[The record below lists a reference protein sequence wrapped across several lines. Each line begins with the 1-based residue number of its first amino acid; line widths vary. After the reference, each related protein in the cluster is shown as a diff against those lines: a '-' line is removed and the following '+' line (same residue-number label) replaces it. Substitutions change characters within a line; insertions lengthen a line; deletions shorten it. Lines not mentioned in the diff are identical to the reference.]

1 MSDLNF
7 THSNGNK
14 VKLTTPDTLAANRTF
29 KLPNAD
35 GTSGQVLNTNGSGA
49 LSFVTAPP
57 VPIFRATRSDFQNIP
72 NNSHTVISF
81 DNDSSSVSFDSNN
94 FFNTSNYR
102 FAPTIA
108 GYYQLTASLQFSLN
122 SGNNLFEVAIYK
134 IGGEYVRCR
143 QWNDGSNSNV
153 EPNVTGIFPFNGS
166 SDYADVR
173 GWQNSGG
180 NISIIQ
186 GSGRTYFEGVY
197 LRALI

>member
-1 MSDLNF
+1 MSELNF
-7 THSNGNK
+7 LHSNGNK
-14 VKLTTPDTLAANRTF
+14 VKLTTPDTLAADKTF
-29 KLPNAD
+29 KLPGAD

-49 LSFVTAPP
+49 LSFVTAPS
-57 VPIFRATRSDFQNIP
+57 VPIFRVIRSDYQVIA
-72 NNSHTVISF
+72 NNTHTVISF

-134 IGGEYVRCR
+134 NGSEYVRCR

-153 EPNVTGIFPFNGS
+153 EPNVTGIVPLDGS
-166 SDYADVR
+166 SDYVDVR

>member
-1 MSDLNF
+1 MSELNL

-14 VKLTTPDTLAANRTF
+14 VKLITPDTLAANKTF
-29 KLPNAD
+29 KLPDAD
-35 GTSGQVLNTNGSGA
+35 
-49 LSFVTAPP
+49 VTTATFQIVPP
-57 VPIFRATRSDFQNIP
+57 VFRAIRSDYQVIA
-72 NNSHTVISF
+72 NNTHTVISF

-108 GYYQLTASLQFSLN
+108 GYYQLTASLQFSLASAN
-122 SGNNLFEVAIYK
+122 DLFEVAIYK
-134 IGGEYVRCR
+134 NGSEYVRCR

-153 EPNVTGIFPFNGS
+153 EPNVTGIVPFNGS

-197 LRALI
+197 LRPLI